1 MNTSTI
7 TNISFAPEFI
17 QILQNKKE
25 NEKNNNNINLSL
37 LEQSTDDKIYAPI
50 NILEE
55 VEDTKL
61 SIKHAAEPFKNLR
74 DINRITNYLLSK
86 GKYRDY
92 MLFVVGINFGLR
104 ASDLLKL
111 KFKDILNNDSSFKT
125 SFELIEK
132 KTSKTRTHKKARYI
146 KIGKAVQQAV
156 ITYLQHNPEITLNDY
171 LFTSQKKDDNGNS
184 RPITRQQM
192 ERILKSTAKEL
203 NIKGNHFS
211 THSLRK
217 TFGYHMMKQH
227 NNDPRTLLI
236 LQQILGHSTS
246 AITLNYIGI
255 TQDEIDS
262 AYDSL
267 NLGLREKV
275 LDSDIFEN

>member
-25 NEKNNNNINLSL
+25 NEKSNNNINLSL
-37 LEQSTDDKIYAPI
+37 LERSTDDKIYAPI
-50 NILEE
+50 NISEE

-156 ITYLQHNPEITLNDY
+156 ITYLQHNSEITLNDY